1 VTKVRIY
8 ELAKELGTTS
18 KKLIE
23 VMKKEMNLEVKN
35 HMSSL
40 GEDQAQR
47 VIAIL
52 TGQVQQ
58 EEKAEESTDTT
69 KPEQAAGPVE
79 LQKRERKQKTR
90 GKDRKAA
97 AKVTEGKKAHKAS
110 HKEIQAVAEKKAPR
124 RQLKLEGRVTV
135 GELAAHLDVSAAE
148 VITHLLELGVVA
160 TINQELT
167 AEAIELLADI
177 YEVHIIF
184 VDDPMERELLEDDDG
199 DPDQLV
205 TRNPVVTVLGHVDH
219 GKTSLLDAIRHADV
233 TAGEVGGITQHIGA
247 YQVEVSD
254 KKIVFLDTPGHEA
267 FTAMRSRGAQVTDIA
282 VLVVAADDGVMP
294 QTVEA
299 INHVRAAGVPIIV
312 AVNKIDKPA
321 ANPDRVKQQLS
332 EHGLVPEEWGGDT
345 IFVHVSAIKGEGID
359 ELLEMILLVAE
370 MIEIKANPER
380 AARGTVIEARL
391 DRGRGPVATVLV
403 QDGSLHVGESVICG
417 TISGRVRAMIN
428 DKGERV
434 KIAGPSTP
442 VEIQGLSDVP
452 LAGDKFQVVSDD
464 RVARQVA
471 EKRTL
476 KLKEAA
482 QKTRRVSLDDLFRQ
496 IQEGEVKEL
505 NLIVK
510 GDVQGSVEALQDSL
524 LKLGLDEVKIKV
536 IHNGVGSIT
545 ETDVML
551 ASASNAI
558 IIGFNVRPENS
569 ARKLAEQ
576 NRVDIRL
583 YRVIYEAIEDVRAAV
598 AGMLAPEYKEVVLG
612 QAEVRQVFKVSRLGS
627 IAGSYVTE
635 GKITR
640 NASVRII
647 RDGVIIHE
655 GRLASLKRFK
665 DDVREVLSGYEC
677 GILLENFNDIHEGD
691 VIEAYTMQEV
701 EDR

>member
-1 VTKVRIY
+1 
-8 ELAKELGTTS
+8 
-18 KKLIE
+18 
-23 VMKKEMNLEVKN
+23 MKKEMNLEVKN

-254 KKIVFLDTPGHEA
+254 KN
-267 FTAMRSRGAQVTDIA
+267 S
-282 VLVVAADDGVMP
+282 
-294 QTVEA
+294 
-299 INHVRAAGVPIIV
+299 
-312 AVNKIDKPA
+312 
-321 ANPDRVKQQLS
+321 
-332 EHGLVPEEWGGDT
+332 
-345 IFVHVSAIKGEGID
+345 
-359 ELLEMILLVAE
+359 
-370 MIEIKANPER
+370 
-380 AARGTVIEARL
+380 
-391 DRGRGPVATVLV
+391 
-403 QDGSLHVGESVICG
+403 
-417 TISGRVRAMIN
+417 IS
-428 DKGERV
+428 
-434 KIAGPSTP
+434 
-442 VEIQGLSDVP
+442 
-452 LAGDKFQVVSDD
+452 
-464 RVARQVA
+464 
-471 EKRTL
+471 
-476 KLKEAA
+476 
-482 QKTRRVSLDDLFRQ
+482 
-496 IQEGEVKEL
+496 
-505 NLIVK
+505 
-510 GDVQGSVEALQDSL
+510 
-524 LKLGLDEVKIKV
+524 
-536 IHNGVGSIT
+536 
-545 ETDVML
+545 
-551 ASASNAI
+551 
-558 IIGFNVRPENS
+558 
-569 ARKLAEQ
+569 
-576 NRVDIRL
+576 
-583 YRVIYEAIEDVRAAV
+583 
-598 AGMLAPEYKEVVLG
+598 
-612 QAEVRQVFKVSRLGS
+612 
-627 IAGSYVTE
+627 
-635 GKITR
+635 
-640 NASVRII
+640 
-647 RDGVIIHE
+647 
-655 GRLASLKRFK
+655 
-665 DDVREVLSGYEC
+665 
-677 GILLENFNDIHEGD
+677 
-691 VIEAYTMQEV
+691 
-701 EDR
+701 